1 MTRGCFVKPFLPV
14 LVLALGFCFGT
25 VRADSLERGGRWPS
39 PTLMKRHGAQE
50 DPFVYLQKI
59 GVRKRP
65 AKLVYA
71 GSMLHYWDTAEN
83 VDKIQKKIE
92 DRLRSLSKSLAD
104 SDFSGFKKELEA
116 GSPSTGLY
124 YGPGR
129 RGRNGRS

>member
-1 MTRGCFVKPFLPV
+1 MKRVFL
-14 LVLALGFCFGT
+14 LLLLALGFSAAG
-25 VRADSLERGGRWPS
+25 AEPLERNGRWPS